1 MAEVLQKVVEESR
14 QGEAYAPF
22 REDPNAFEKK
32 FYIESY
38 GCQMNFSDSEIVAS
52 ILQEEGF
59 GATRNFEEADLV
71 LLNTCSIREKAE
83 QTVRNRLQAFKKI
96 KENNPGMLIGVLG
109 CMAERLKAK
118 FLEEE
123 KLVDIVVGPDAYR
136 SLPGLIMEAES
147 GQKSVNVLLSRE
159 ETYADISPVRLD
171 SNGVTAFVSI
181 MRGCNNMCTFC
192 VVPFT
197 RGRERSRDA
206 ESIINE
212 CTDLFNRGFREVTLL
227 GQNVDSYYHTS
238 PTPALP
244 QGEGGVA
251 QARVKLAQQK
261 HEGYMTADE
270 TIYPLLKEF
279 QEKNKKSPT
288 QAETVLWN
296 SLRGKKLEGYK
307 FRRQHIISRYIADF
321 ICLSKQLIVEV
332 DGSIHQLPENQ
343 ESDKIRTDNLNEIG
357 FEVLRFTNDE
367 VLADHDAVLNKIENK
382 LKSLPDKPLWF
393 QDGTDNEG
401 KASPL
406 GGGLEG
412 AVTFALLLERVAL
425 ISPLLRIR
433 FSTSHPKDITD
444 DVLHTMARYE
454 NICKYIHL
462 PVQSGNTRILQ
473 LMNRTYT
480 REWYLAKV
488 KRIKEIM
495 PDCGLST
502 DVISGFCTETEEEH
516 QDTLSVMQHSRFDM
530 SYMFSYSERPGTLAA
545 RRYTDDIPAD
555 VKNRRLREIIE
566 LQNNISRENYQQDIG
581 KTYKVLIE
589 ATSKRSDKDWS
600 GRNSQNKVVVFPKW
614 DRDLKKGD
622 YVHVRVNTATSATL
636 IGEMV

>member
-1 MAEVLQKVVEESR
+1 MAEVLEKVINETR

-22 REDPNAFEKK
+22 MGDPNAFHKK

-52 ILQEEGF
+52 ILHEEGF

-83 QTVRNRLQAFKKI
+83 QTVRNRLQAFRKVKD
-96 KENNPGMLIGVLG
+96 NNPGMLIGVLG

-136 SLPGLIMEAES
+136 SLPGLITEAEG

-159 ETYADISPVRLD
+159 ETYADIAPVRLD

-206 ESIINE
+206 ESIVNE
-212 CTDLFNRGFREVTLL
+212 CRDLFNRGFREVTLL
-227 GQNVDSYYHTS
+227 GQNVDSYYYC
-238 PTPALP
+238 PAP
-244 QGEGGVA
+244 
-251 QARVKLAQQK
+251 
-261 HEGYMTADE
+261 
-270 TIYPLLKEF
+270 
-279 QEKNKKSPT
+279 S
-288 QAETVLWN
+288 AE
-296 SLRGKKLEGYK
+296 
-307 FRRQHIISRYIADF
+307 
-321 ICLSKQLIVEV
+321 
-332 DGSIHQLPENQ
+332 
-343 ESDKIRTDNLNEIG
+343 
-357 FEVLRFTNDE
+357 
-367 VLADHDAVLNKIENK
+367 
-382 LKSLPDKPLWF
+382 
-393 QDGTDNEG
+393 
-401 KASPL
+401 
-406 GGGLEG
+406 GLEG
-412 AVTFALLLERVAL
+412 AVTFADLLTMVAC
-425 ISPLLRIR
+425 IDPLLRIR

-444 DVLHTMARYE
+444 DVLHTMAKYP

-480 REWYLAKV
+480 REWYLNKV
-488 KRIKEIM
+488 KRIREIM

-516 QDTLSVMQHSRFDM
+516 QDTLSVMENSRFDM
-530 SYMFSYSERPGTLAA
+530 AYMFSYSERPGTLAA
-545 RRYTDDIPAD
+545 RRYADDIPED
-555 VKNRRLREIIE
+555 VKKRRLIEIIK
-566 LQNNISRENYQQDIG
+566 LQNAHSAESYKNDIG
-581 KTYKVLIE
+581 KTFEVLIE
-589 ATSKRSDKDWS
+589 GNSKKSEHDWC
-600 GRNSQNKVVVFPKW
+600 GRNTQNKMVVFPK
-614 DRDLKKGD
+614 DDAELKKGD
-622 YVHVRVNTATSATL
+622 YVQVLVTSATSATL
-636 IGEMV
+636 LGKMA